1 MANEKY
7 LNYYIET
14 LTTTMTD
21 CVIRNVSMQAN
32 AKITE
37 EVIEEQTQKVESLAK
52 LNAELQQQIQSL
64 KESQSVT
71 ESNVIQDLKKQ
82 VEVALADKQTA
93 VNQLSE
99 LRTQYRDY
107 DSVKNQAGHVDTFKA
122 ELIKARE
129 ELSKTRAEMDKR
141 IDALTAENNGKIS
154 GLTEQHERN
163 VALLIQKQEAEKVQL
178 SQKIDELTVKIE
190 YLQLPP
196 AKRKK
201 IDELNKEGTQT
212 TLTKLVE
219 SEPDSVIKD
228 GGSF

>member
-1 MANEKY
+1 
-7 LNYYIET
+7 
-14 LTTTMTD
+14 
-21 CVIRNVSMQAN
+21 MQAN

-64 KESQSVT
+64 KESNNVA

>member
-1 MANEKY
+1 
-7 LNYYIET
+7 
-14 LTTTMTD
+14 
-21 CVIRNVSMQAN
+21 MQAN

-64 KESQSVT
+64 KESNNVA

-82 VEVALADKQTA
+82 VEVALVDKQTA
-93 VNQLSE
+93 VNQLSD

-107 DSVKNQAGHVDTFKA
+107 DSVKNQAGHVDTFKT

-129 ELSKTRAEMDKR
+129 EVANSRKEMETR
-141 IDALTAENNGKIS
+141 INALTAENNGKIS
-154 GLTEQHERN
+154 GLTEQHERT
-163 VALLIQKQEAEKVQL
+163 VALLNQKQESEKVQL
-178 SQKIDELTVKIE
+178 NQKIDELTAKIE

-201 IDELNKEGTQT
+201 IDELNKEGTQATLT
-212 TLTKLVE
+212 TLVE
-219 SEPDSVIKD
+219 PEPDSAIKD

>member
-1 MANEKY
+1 
-7 LNYYIET
+7 
-14 LTTTMTD
+14 
-21 CVIRNVSMQAN
+21 MQAN